1 MCDLNVQSM
10 TIFGGSVQ
18 TRVFVSV
25 HELVRTNI
33 RAVRRAFGLAS
44 SVGLAQYP
52 AGAREKVARA

>member
-1 MCDLNVQSM
+1 M

-25 HELVRTNI
+25 NELVQSNI
-33 RAVRRAFGLAS
+33 RAVRRAFGLGS
-44 SVGLAQYP
+44 FVGLAQYL